1 MAETSALLLVD
12 IGNTCMV
19 FGLYHGDV
27 LTAHWQLSS
36 EGNMTSDELAL
47 KLHGLTT
54 CKKEGSLLSSR
65 RSRNG
70 KSETVPV
77 FAQGKSETVPF
88 LHGILAASVVP
99 HLDDVLKE
107 ACSKVF
113 GTSPAFVGTSEVR
126 TGMAVDYKNPRE
138 VGADRIANAV
148 AAREQFGSPVIVM
161 DCGTAT
167 TFDIVSPE
175 GHYAG
180 GLILPGMELALAA
193 LSGRAARLPEVS
205 FGKTDAFIGRDTV
218 SSMQTGSYWGMVEAL
233 SGTIRRLHAL
243 ASYEDAPVIATG
255 GQSAAIIED
264 ISGITEHRPHLT
276 LEGLLLLAKRHF
288 G

>member
-1 MAETSALLLVD
+1 MAETPALLLVD

-27 LTAHWQLSS
+27 LTGHWQLSS

-47 KLHGLTT
+47 KLRGLTAQLT
-54 CKKEGSLLSSR
+54 
-65 RSRNG
+65 RN
-70 KSETVPV
+70 EIR
-77 FAQGKSETVPF
+77 
-88 LHGILAASVVP
+88 GILAASVVP
-99 HLDDVLKE
+99 HLDSVLTE
-107 ACSKVF
+107 ACRKVF
-113 GTSPAFVGTSEVR
+113 NMTPAFIGTSEVR

-180 GLILPGMELALAA
+180 GLILPGMELSLAA

-205 FGKTDAFIGRDTV
+205 FGKTDMLIGRDTV

-233 SGTIRRLHAL
+233 SGIIRRLHAL
-243 ASYEDAPVIATG
+243 VSYENAPVIATG
-255 GQSAAIIED
+255 GQSATIIED
-264 ISGITEHRPHLT
+264 ISGITEHRPRLT

>member
-1 MAETSALLLVD
+1 MAEKSALLLVD

-54 CKKEGSLLSSR
+54 CKKGDSLLSSTAQP
-65 RSRNG
+65 RS
-70 KSETVPV
+70 
-77 FAQGKSETVPF
+77 GKSETVPF

-113 GTSPAFVGTSEVR
+113 GATPAFVGTSEVK

-180 GLILPGMELALAA
+180 GLILPGMELALTA

-205 FGKTDAFIGRDTV
+205 FGKTDTLIGRDTV

-233 SGTIRRLHAL
+233 SGIIRRLHAL
-243 ASYEDAPVIATG
+243 PSYEGAPVIATG
-255 GQSAAIIED
+255 GQSVAVIKD
-264 ISGITEHRPHLT
+264 ISGITEHRPRLT

>member
-1 MAETSALLLVD
+1 MAETPALLLVD

-19 FGLYHGDV
+19 FGLYHGDI
-27 LTAHWQLSS
+27 LTTHWQLSS

-47 KLHGLTT
+47 KLRGLTT
-54 CKKEGSLLSSR
+54 QGRWGQVLNGAPSKESTDSHAIQDLTPSPI
-65 RSRNG
+65 
-70 KSETVPV
+70 K
-77 FAQGKSETVPF
+77 
-88 LHGILAASVVP
+88 GILAASVVP

-107 ACSKVF
+107 ACNKVF
-113 GTSPAFVGTSEVR
+113 GATPSFVGTSEVK

-205 FGKTDAFIGRDTV
+205 FGRTDTLIGRDTV

-233 SGTIRRLHAL
+233 SGIIRRLHAL
-243 ASYEDAPVIATG
+243 PSYEGAPVIATG
-255 GQSAAIIED
+255 GQSVAVIKD
-264 ISGITEHRPHLT
+264 ISGITEHRPRLT

-288 G
+288 S